1 MTTSNKRAEVYRIF
15 SAAMDVE
22 GAEREALIQQQCH
35 GDATLASEVRAL
47 LGGAAQDT
55 GAIGLLMGYE
65 TLIVPDLSGQEFG
78 RFRLQELIGKGGMG
92 VVYRAVRTDGVPQ
105 SVAVKL
111 LRGIIHDATSGRF
124 VREAKILARLDHPA
138 IARLIDVGVR
148 NGEGWIALELV
159 RGRPLDEY
167 CDQHDLDTR
176 ERVRLLATIADA
188 VATAH
193 RSLVVHRDLK
203 PTNVLVGED
212 GRPKLIDFGIAFA
225 LAGADSG
232 REPTTEIRRHFT
244 VNYAAP
250 EQARGE
256 PVTVATDVF
265 GLGALAYRLLCGRA
279 IFAQASSPLNY
290 LLAVTQQDVT
300 LPSRTAAAAGLGKR
314 RVAELRGDL
323 DAVLMKALDR
333 DPARR
338 YATVAEFEAD
348 LHRYLDGL
356 PVSAHTAT
364 IGYRLTKFVRRRAWA
379 VSFGALFV
387 LLLAGGAIIY
397 GLKERDVIRAQNVA
411 ARRGAFLESLLK
423 SADPSDGT
431 QPSTVAALIDSAAES
446 VAQKFADDPL
456 VEASMLATIART
468 NIGLGRF
475 PAGHAANDR
484 QLALLRDH
492 GGSPQAIG
500 EALTLRG
507 ELYRGE
513 GKWRESEA
521 TLRQAVALLRPL
533 KAPAAL
539 CEALDNLAAA
549 LIFVNGEPE
558 GERVLRE
565 EIAIESH
572 AGTALQYQHMIA
584 DITYSIMLGNDLGR
598 YAEAAFYGKQAWDI
612 ARQILP
618 VDNSDRLSAEQTYAG
633 TLVNMHRASEAEVL
647 FRDVLDRRIRVQGPS
662 HHDTLVSQLA
672 LAENLMELDRN
683 SEAAAIAAD
692 AAGLLESQ
700 FGPENNYTLSAL
712 TYYGIAACESQQEAA
727 GLVAL
732 ERVQAVRRHLLPS
745 SNRWNYIASTGVGI
759 CLTNLRRYGEAE
771 TALLA
776 GARGLE
782 ALRGAAFHWTQVSY
796 QALSDLYHITH
807 RPGDSALWSAKLIH

>member
-1 MTTSNKRAEVYRIF
+1 MPTMPWPPRSPRCGSSADCPLKKPRRPSVCRSRPSIATGPRARRGWPASWRETGRDPGSTPMTTSNERAEVYRIF

-78 RFRLQELIGKGGMG
+78 RFRLQELIGKGGIG
-92 VVYRAVRTDGVPQ
+92 VVYRAVRTDGAPQ

-148 NGEGWIALELV
+148 RGEGWIALELV

-265 GLGALAYRLLCGRA
+265 GLGALAYGLLCGRA

-333 DPARR
+333 D
-338 YATVAEFEAD
+338 
-348 LHRYLDGL
+348 
-356 PVSAHTAT
+356 
-364 IGYRLTKFVRRRAWA
+364 
-379 VSFGALFV
+379 
-387 LLLAGGAIIY
+387 
-397 GLKERDVIRAQNVA
+397 
-411 ARRGAFLESLLK
+411 
-423 SADPSDGT
+423 
-431 QPSTVAALIDSAAES
+431 
-446 VAQKFADDPL
+446 
-456 VEASMLATIART
+456 
-468 NIGLGRF
+468 
-475 PAGHAANDR
+475 
-484 QLALLRDH
+484 
-492 GGSPQAIG
+492 
-500 EALTLRG
+500 
-507 ELYRGE
+507 
-513 GKWRESEA
+513 
-521 TLRQAVALLRPL
+521 
-533 KAPAAL
+533 
-539 CEALDNLAAA
+539 
-549 LIFVNGEPE
+549 
-558 GERVLRE
+558 
-565 EIAIESH
+565 
-572 AGTALQYQHMIA
+572 
-584 DITYSIMLGNDLGR
+584 
-598 YAEAAFYGKQAWDI
+598 
-612 ARQILP
+612 
-618 VDNSDRLSAEQTYAG
+618 
-633 TLVNMHRASEAEVL
+633 
-647 FRDVLDRRIRVQGPS
+647 
-662 HHDTLVSQLA
+662 
-672 LAENLMELDRN
+672 
-683 SEAAAIAAD
+683 
-692 AAGLLESQ
+692 
-700 FGPENNYTLSAL
+700 
-712 TYYGIAACESQQEAA
+712 
-727 GLVAL
+727 
-732 ERVQAVRRHLLPS
+732 
-745 SNRWNYIASTGVGI
+745 
-759 CLTNLRRYGEAE
+759 
-771 TALLA
+771 
-776 GARGLE
+776 
-782 ALRGAAFHWTQVSY
+782 
-796 QALSDLYHITH
+796 
-807 RPGDSALWSAKLIH
+807 